1 MLDIHY
7 VLCVG
12 FSNLN
17 PARDASKAKVPIRRR
32 WTQEF
37 PTNAEVDSWLR
48 AGGWVGAVV
57 PHGCVVLDLDKG
69 AAVEEAER
77 LLAAGAVG
85 SKTPHGYHLWFRLPP
100 DAPPISAASAGM
112 TVSGVPVTYRTA
124 GRSQVIIPPSPG
136 RSWIREP
143 ESLDDLP
150 FLPRD
155 LWPAPKRTHV
165 HAETDDEPR
174 VLLAAPAD
182 DRGAEVLAERWLG
195 ALRHAA
201 EGTRA
206 NTAFS
211 AGVVLGGLAA
221 AGRPVELAVAE
232 ARACAAAHDAAGA
245 GNARESLENGIR
257 AGSASPMLSRPHPG
271 GGGTCR
277 AAAPAAPPSASP
289 APAQPRYP
297 VFRTG
302 DGDADADAAADAILR
317 HFRPL
322 ATPDKIW
329 LTAQEPLAFD
339 DLAAMA
345 TAAFERLTWISPDSG
360 KTVAAPKVLR
370 ATTAYLEARVERN
383 KELGLHP
390 DGWSDGS
397 HPGAPF
403 ASDVP
408 ADPVGEIWELF
419 RDFAFTDAG
428 AKPKVFAALLSP
440 FLVHFVSGP
449 IPLFLF
455 AARHPGAGK
464 TLCATLIA
472 RIAAG
477 KHAGVAPW
485 VSAPEELDNAI
496 LTAIQRGKTVQII
509 DNIRGRLASS
519 TLEAVATSRHVE
531 GRVKFGSFTGA
542 RCNTIFLLT
551 ANEPQLSRDMS
562 RRVVWI
568 GIDRG
573 GAPAPEGLPD
583 VARMAIERRPRLVG
597 AARALCERWLDAGRP
612 TFPVRGADSFELWAE
627 VICGILHVA
636 GIVRDPAQ
644 FRPIDAAAVAA
655 AADEGTIE
663 ATAVVAAWAAAEEE
677 RGSIGAWREP
687 EEVAAFARDAL
698 PRRRGRPD
706 LIARQILIAATTY
719 SDLGGWRVEQSGDRK
734 AFRVVSVRPAVAS
747 MAAAHPPV
755 EDFDDDDRPY

>member
-1 MLDIHY
+1 MLNLHY

-17 PARDASKAKVPIRRR
+17 PDRDASKAKVPIRRR
-32 WTQEF
+32 WTQEH
-37 PTNAEVDSWLR
+37 PSEDEVCAWLAR
-48 AGGWVGAVV
+48 GGWIGAVV
-57 PHGCVVLDLDKG
+57 PTGCVVLDMDKG
-69 AAVEEAER
+69 AAVEFAER
-77 LLAAGAVG
+77 LLAEGAYG
-85 SKTPHGYHLWFRLPP
+85 TRTPNGYHLWFRLPP
-100 DAPPISAASAGM
+100 DAPPISAASAGT
-112 TVSGVPVTYRTA
+112 TVSGIPVTYRTA

-136 RSWIREP
+136 RQWIREP
-143 ESLDDLP
+143 ESIDSLP
-150 FLPRD
+150 LLPRD
-155 LWPAPKRTHV
+155 LWPAPRGTHV

-182 DRGAEVLAERWLG
+182 DRGAEVLAERWLN

-221 AGRPVELAVAE
+221 SGRPVELAVAE
-232 ARACAAAHDAAGA
+232 ARALTAAHDAAGA

-257 AGSASPMLSRPHPG
+257 AGATSPLPSRPAPASVG
-271 GGGTCR
+271 ACAAQAKAPVP
-277 AAAPAAPPSASP
+277 AAAPAGV
-289 APAQPRYP
+289 RYP
-297 VFRTG
+297 VMRTG
-302 DGDADADAAADAILR
+302 DCDVDAEAAADAILQ
-317 HFRPL
+317 HFAPLLAGGECWLTRPL
-322 ATPDKIW
+322 PIRFSDVAEATS
-329 LTAQEPLAFD
+329 
-339 DLAAMA
+339 
-345 TAAFERLTWISPDSG
+345 AAFERLTWISPETG
-360 KTVAAPKVLR
+360 KIVSAPKVLR
-370 ATTAYLEARVERN
+370 AVSAFVSAQTKAN
-383 KELGLHP
+383 KPLGLHP

-403 ASDVP
+403 ASEAP
-408 ADPVGEIWELF
+408 TDPVNEIWTLF
-419 RDFAFTDAG
+419 KDFAFTDAD
-428 AKPKVFAALLSP
+428 AKARIFAALLSP
-440 FLVHFVSGP
+440 FLVHSIQGP
-449 IPLFLF
+449 IPLFLL

-477 KHAGVAPW
+477 EAAGVAAW
-485 VSAPEELDNAI
+485 SSAPEELDNAI
-496 LTAIQRGKTVQII
+496 LTAIQRGKPVQVI

-519 TLEAVATSRHVE
+519 TLEAAATSRQVD
-531 GRVKFGSFTGA
+531 GRIKFGGFTSA
-542 RCNTIFLLT
+542 RCNTVFLLT

-583 VARMAIERRPRLVG
+583 VARMASERRTRLVG
-597 AARALCERWLDAGRP
+597 AVRVLCEQWVAAGRP
-612 TFPVRGADSFELWAE
+612 TFPVRGADSFERWAE
-627 VICGILHVA
+627 AVCGILHVA

-663 ATAVVAAWAAAEEE
+663 AAALVAAWAAAEEE
-677 RGSIGAWREP
+677 RGSVGAWREP
-687 EEVAAFARDAL
+687 EEVAALARDAL

-706 LIARQILIAATTY
+706 LLARQILIAATTY
-719 SDLGGWRVEQSGDRK
+719 PDLGGWRVEQSGDRK